1 MSRLEPRRT
10 LRSTKELPSS
20 AGFHFVNLCPS
31 WLMVSSMLT
40 EIILEAWIAL
50 RRNYTRSLLTML
62 GIVWGI
68 ATVTLLIAY
77 GSSFRRILVGGFDAF
92 GKSVVICWPQQTSE
106 QPGGQRA
113 GKKVRLEQAD
123 LDIVKE
129 TAPLVKHVCL
139 ETVNRPG
146 ISYGER
152 MVGTAAIRGVC
163 PEYGEMRNEV
173 PSEGRWISAGDE
185 LERRRVVFLGGRV
198 REQLFSGRPAIGET
212 VQIGGVHF
220 TVIGVMAR
228 KIQLSNYFSSD
239 DDSAWI
245 PYSAA
250 GDVWNTKYAAVMV
263 FEPVAP
269 QFEKKAQAQVLAAI
283 ASRQQ
288 FSPTDPKAFQMF
300 GRDEFR
306 PVIDGLTIG
315 LQVLLTFVG
324 TLTLGIGGVGVMN
337 IMLVSVDERIREIG
351 LRRALGAKKWQIKLQ
366 FLAETLLIML
376 LGGAAGV
383 LLSYG
388 IAAAVGTLPLM
399 GPLFED
405 DSGKADIHLQISLA
419 TVMLSTLVL
428 LAVGVASG
436 LVPALRA
443 SKLGSG
449 RSAAI
454 RVKRLSS

>member
-1 MSRLEPRRT
+1 MWFEI
-10 LRSTKELPSS
+10 
-20 AGFHFVNLCPS
+20 
-31 WLMVSSMLT
+31 VS
-40 EIILEAWIAL
+40 EAWIAL

-77 GSSFRRILVGGFDAF
+77 GSSFRAILVNGFDAF
-92 GKSVVICWPQQTSE
+92 GKGAVICWPQQTSE

-113 GKKVRLEQAD
+113 GKKVVLEQAD
-123 LDIVKE
+123 LDMVRQN
-129 TAPLVKHVCL
+129 APMVKHACL
-139 ETVNRPG
+139 ETVRRPG
-146 ISYGER
+146 ISYGDR
-152 MVGTAAIRGVC
+152 IVGTAAIRGVC

-173 PSEGRWISAGDE
+173 AEEGRWINSTDE

-198 REQLFSGRPAIGET
+198 REQLFSGRPAVGED
-212 VQIGGVHF
+212 VLIGGVHF

-250 GDVWNTKYAAVMV
+250 GDLWNTRYAAVML
-263 FEPVAP
+263 FEPIAP
-269 QFEKKAQAQVLAAI
+269 QFEKKAMEQVLAAV
-283 ASRQQ
+283 ATRQQ
-288 FSPTDPKAFQMF
+288 FSPTDKKAIQMF

-306 PVIDGLTIG
+306 PIIDALTIG

-351 LRRALGAKKWQIKLQ
+351 LRRALGARKRHIKFQ

-376 LGGAAGV
+376 MGGAIGV
-383 LLSYG
+383 LLSYL
-388 IAAAVGTLPLM
+388 IAAAVGTMPLM

-405 DSGKADIHLQISLA
+405 DSGKADIHLQISMI
-419 TVMLSTLVL
+419 TVLLSTAVL
-428 LAVGVASG
+428 LVVGVISG
-436 LVPALRA
+436 MVPALRA
-443 SKLGSG
+443 SKLDPVEAL
-449 RSAAI
+449 RYE
-454 RVKRLSS
+454 

>member
-1 MSRLEPRRT
+1 
-10 LRSTKELPSS
+10 
-20 AGFHFVNLCPS
+20 
-31 WLMVSSMLT
+31 MLT
-40 EIILEAWIAL
+40 EIIREAWIAL
-50 RRNYTRSLLTML
+50 KRNTTRSLLTML

-77 GSSFRRILVGGFDAF
+77 GSSFRQILVNGFDAF
-92 GKSVVICWPQQTSE
+92 GKSVVICWPLQTSE

-113 GKKVRLEQAD
+113 GKKVLLEKED
-123 LDIVKE
+123 LEMVKE

-139 ETVNRPG
+139 ETVKRPG
-146 ISYGER
+146 IAYEDR

-173 PSEGRWISAGDE
+173 PMEGRWINTADE
-185 LERRRVVFLGGRV
+185 LERRRVAFLGGRI
-198 REQLFSGRPAIGET
+198 REQLFSGRPAVGET
-212 VQIGGVHF
+212 VLIGGVHF
-220 TVIGVMAR
+220 EVIGVMAR

-239 DDSAWI
+239 DESVWI

-250 GDVWNTKYAAVMV
+250 GDLWNTRYASVMV
-263 FEPVAP
+263 FSPIAP
-269 QFEKKAQAQVLAAI
+269 QFEKKAMAQVLAAI
-283 ASRQQ
+283 ATRQQ
-288 FSPTDPKAFQMF
+288 FSPTDKKAILMF

-306 PVIDGLTIG
+306 PIINAITIG

-351 LRRALGAKKWQIKLQ
+351 LRRALGAKKWHIKLQ

-376 LGGAAGV
+376 LGGAIGV
-383 LLSYG
+383 LLSYLV
-388 IAAAVGTLPLM
+388 AAAVGTLPLM

-405 DSGKADIHLQISLA
+405 DSGKADIHLKISMA

-428 LAVGVASG
+428 VAVGVVSG

-443 SKLGSG
+443 SKLDPVEAL
-449 RSAAI
+449 RYE
-454 RVKRLSS
+454 